1 VTDFATEKFNW
12 GILGPGGIARAF
24 AQDLSLLSGHTIAA
38 VGSRSLANAE
48 KFSANFGGTAYG
60 SYEELVA
67 DPSID
72 AIYVATPHSAHH
84 DNVVLALNA
93 GKPVLCEKP
102 FAVNAKEA
110 QAMVD
115 AASRNSVALME
126 AMWARFLPHY
136 AKVREIVESGVLGPI
151 LSIHADHGQRLA
163 DQEIARLIDPH
174 LAGGA
179 LLDLGIYP
187 VSFAHMILGNPSHIT
202 SKAVMTDKGVDGQT
216 SMIFSYDSGAQAVLT
231 TTMIEQTPCRAVVAG
246 LNGWLEIDRTFY
258 NPAAMR
264 VVLNDGQVTDYPN
277 TYNGHGLREQA
288 ETFKQLVRSGKF
300 ESEILTWADT
310 VDIMK
315 SLDLVRAQ
323 IGLKYPFEN

>member
-1 VTDFATEKFNW
+1 MSNSGSEKFSW
-12 GILGPGGIARAF
+12 GILGPGGIAQAF
-24 AQDLSLLSGHTIAA
+24 AKDLALLQGHTIAA
-38 VGSRSLANAE
+38 VGSRSLQNAQ
-48 KFSANFGGTAYG
+48 KFVATYGGTAYG

-72 AIYVATPHSAHH
+72 AIYVATPHPAHH
-84 DNVVLALNA
+84 DNVILALNA

-102 FAVNAKEA
+102 FSVNAHEA
-110 QAMVD
+110 QAMID
-115 AASRNSVALME
+115 AAARNGVALME

-163 DQEIARLIDPH
+163 DQGIARLIEPA

-187 VSFAHMILGNPSHIT
+187 VSFAHMILGTPAQIT
-202 SKAVMTDKGVDGQT
+202 STAVMTDRGVDAQT
-216 SMIFSYDSGAQAVLT
+216 SMIFTYQEGAQAVLT

-264 VVLNDGQVTDYPN
+264 VVLNDGTTTEYPN
-277 TYNGHGLREQA
+277 AYKGHGLREQA
-288 ETFKQLVRSGKF
+288 EVFKQLVRSGKL
-300 ESEILTWADT
+300 ESEILTWKATVEIMKTLDT
-310 VDIMK
+310 V
-315 SLDLVRAQ
+315 REQ
-323 IGLKYPFEN
+323 IGLKYPFEI

>member
-1 VTDFATEKFNW
+1 MSNFSW

-24 AQDLSLLSGHTIAA
+24 AKDLTLLEGHTIGA
-38 VGSRSLANAE
+38 VGSRSLANAQSFADE
-48 KFSANFGGTAYG
+48 FGGTAYG
-60 SYEELVA
+60 SYEELVN
-67 DPSID
+67 DSTID
-72 AIYVATPHSAHH
+72 AIYVATPHPAHH
-84 DNVVLALNA
+84 DNVILALNA

-102 FAVNAKEA
+102 FAVNAQEA

-115 AASRNSVALME
+115 AASRNNVALME

-136 AKVREIVESGVLGPI
+136 AKVREIVASGVLGPI

-163 DQEIARLIDPH
+163 DQNIPRLVEPN

-187 VSFAHMILGNPSHIT
+187 ISFAHMILGNPLSIKST
-202 SKAVMTDKGVDGQT
+202 AVMTDKGVDAQT
-216 SMIFSYDSGAQAVLT
+216 SMIFTYDNGAQSILT

-258 NPAAMR
+258 NPASMR
-264 VVLNDGQVTDYPN
+264 VVLNYGSITQYPSEY
-277 TYNGHGLREQA
+277 TGHGLREQA
-288 ETFKQLVRSGKF
+288 EIFKQLVQSGKF
-300 ESEILTWADT
+300 ESEILSWQDT

-315 SLDLVRAQ
+315 TMDTVREQ
-323 IGLKYPFEN
+323 IGLKYPFES

>member
-1 VTDFATEKFNW
+1 MSTFNW

-24 AQDLSLLSGHTIAA
+24 AADLQSLAGHSVAA
-38 VGSRSLANAE
+38 VGSRTLSNAE
-48 KFSANFGGTAYG
+48 EFVSTFGGEDYG

-67 DPSID
+67 DESGD
-72 AIYVATPHSAHH
+72 AIYVATPHPAHKE
-84 DNVVLALNA
+84 NVVLALNA

-102 FAVNAKEA
+102 FAVNAQEA
-110 QAMVD
+110 QAMIA

-136 AKVREIVESGVLGPI
+136 AKVREIVDSGVLGPI

-163 DQEIARLIDPH
+163 DQGIARLIDPA

-187 VSFAHMILGNPSHIT
+187 VSFAHMILGNPSQIT
-202 SKAVMTDKGVDGQT
+202 SSAVMTDKGVDAQT
-216 SMIFSYDSGAQAVLT
+216 SMIFSYDNGAQAILT

-264 VVLNDGQVTDYPN
+264 VVLSDGTVTEYPN
-277 TYNGHGLREQA
+277 TYTGHGLREQA

-315 SLDLVRAQ
+315 TLDTVREQ

>member
-1 VTDFATEKFNW
+1 VSTAGSEKFSW
-12 GILGPGGIARAF
+12 GILGPGGIAQAF
-24 AQDLSLLSGHTIAA
+24 AKDLALLQGHTIAA
-38 VGSRSLANAE
+38 VGSRSLKNAQ
-48 KFSANFGGTAYG
+48 KFVATFGGTAYG

-72 AIYVATPHSAHH
+72 AIYVATPHPAHH
-84 DNVVLALNA
+84 DNVILALNA

-102 FAVNAKEA
+102 FSVNAHEA
-110 QAMVD
+110 QAMID
-115 AASRNSVALME
+115 AAARNGVALME

-136 AKVREIVESGVLGPI
+136 AKVREIVDSGVLGPI

-163 DQEIARLIDPH
+163 DQGIARLIEPA

-187 VSFAHMILGNPSHIT
+187 VSFAHMILGTPAQIT
-202 SKAVMTDKGVDGQT
+202 STAVMTDKGVDAQT
-216 SMIFSYDSGAQAVLT
+216 SMIFTYEDGAQAVLT

-264 VVLNDGQVTDYPN
+264 VVLNDGTTTEYPN
-277 TYNGHGLREQA
+277 AYKGHGLREQA
-288 ETFKQLVRSGKF
+288 EVFKQLVRSGKL
-300 ESEILTWADT
+300 ESEILTWKATVEIMTTLDT
-310 VDIMK
+310 V
-315 SLDLVRAQ
+315 REQ

>member
-1 VTDFATEKFNW
+1 MIDFDSEKFNW

-24 AQDLSLLSGHTIAA
+24 AQDLTLLSGHTIAA
-38 VGSRSLANAE
+38 VGSRSLANAQ

-163 DQEIARLIDPH
+163 DQEIARLIDPN

-264 VVLNDGQVTDYPN
+264 VVLNDGKVTEYPN

>member
-1 VTDFATEKFNW
+1 MSNSDSEKFSW

-24 AQDLSLLSGHTIAA
+24 AKDLNFIQGHIIGA
-38 VGSRSLANAE
+38 VGSRSLENAQ
-48 KFSANFGGTAYG
+48 KFSADFGGTAYG

-72 AIYVATPHSAHH
+72 AIYVATPHPAHH
-84 DNVVLALNA
+84 DNVILALNA

-102 FAVNAKEA
+102 FSVNAQEA
-110 QAMVD
+110 QSMID
-115 AASRNSVALME
+115 AASGNNVALME

-163 DQEIARLIDPH
+163 DQGIPRLIEPS

-187 VSFAHMILGNPSHIT
+187 VSFAHMILGNPAHIT
-202 SKAVMTDKGVDGQT
+202 SDAVMTDKGVDAQT
-216 SMIFSYDSGAQAVLT
+216 SMIFTYESGAQAVLT

-264 VVLNDGQVTDYPN
+264 VILNDGTVTEYPSA
-277 TYNGHGLREQA
+277 YQGHGLREQA
-288 ETFKQLVRSGKF
+288 EIFKQLVRSGNL
-300 ESEILTWADT
+300 ESEILTWKDT

-315 SLDLVRAQ
+315 TLDTVREQ